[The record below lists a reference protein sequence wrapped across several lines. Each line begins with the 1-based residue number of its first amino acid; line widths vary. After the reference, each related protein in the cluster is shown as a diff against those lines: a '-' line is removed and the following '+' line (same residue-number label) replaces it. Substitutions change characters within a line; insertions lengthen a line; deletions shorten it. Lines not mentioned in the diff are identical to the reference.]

1 MKNVETL
8 YSVMVGVVA
17 VLIMVMIVEYY
28 INGGNN
34 GTQD

>member
-17 VLIMVMIVEYY
+17 VLTMVMILEYY
-28 INGGNN
+28 VNGGDN